1 MKRSYRL
8 SLPGW
13 AVPQREEYFEKM
25 AERGLFVKKC
35 GFYLT
40 RFEKGEPC
48 SVCYRL
54 DAAPGRNQ
62 PPEEEKRR
70 FYASCG
76 WEYVCDAGYF
86 NLYRASRAGELHTDP
101 QWQQETLVPVRKSLR
116 SQLVWNVVYALLW
129 LGYAWLSHLSV
140 QAFHGGLT
148 FGENLSLLLAQIGFL
163 TPALLGLML
172 AALLLD
178 SGLAAAE
185 FSGYI
190 KALTGGK
197 TRAKGSLQGFM
208 ARHYGLFAA
217 RVATTLAVIAAL
229 LLTIPQGAPTD
240 QAPGAQHLLR
250 LEQLEPGVTVLQGES
265 NLGGKSDWVEYI
277 DRPFS
282 SLWLDSTQL
291 SDENANIPWI
301 YQRYLE
307 LKGPLDPATV
317 AGALCK
323 YYSLGVPQPVEQ
335 SRLPAGVD
343 LALLDD
349 SREHLL
355 EGCAVFGNRVLYV
368 QYFSHDAGADQLL
381 EAMAQALCAP

>member
-1 MKRSYRL
+1 M
-8 SLPGW
+8 
-13 AVPQREEYFEKM
+13 
-25 AERGLFVKKC
+25 
-35 GFYLT
+35 
-40 RFEKGEPC
+40 
-48 SVCYRL
+48 
-54 DAAPGRNQ
+54 
-62 PPEEEKRR
+62 
-70 FYASCG
+70 
-76 WEYVCDAGYF
+76 
-86 NLYRASRAGELHTDP
+86 
-101 QWQQETLVPVRKSLR
+101 RKSLR

-129 LGYAWLSHLSV
+129 MGYAWLSHLSV

-190 KALTGGK
+190 KALTGVK

-208 ARHYGLFAA
+208 VRHYGLFAA

-229 LLTIPQGAPTD
+229 LLTIPKGAPTD

-250 LEQLEPGVTVLQGES
+250 LEQLESGVTVLQGES

-301 YQRYLE
+301 YQRYLD
-307 LKGPLDPATV
+307 LQGPLDPATV

-323 YYSLGVPQPVEQ
+323 YYSLGDPQPVEQ

-349 SREHLL
+349 SREDLL
-355 EGCAVFGNRVLYV
+355 EGCVTMGSRVLYV

-381 EAMAQALCAP
+381 EAMARALCAP

>member
-25 AERGLFVKKC
+25 AARGLFVKKC
-35 GFYLT
+35 GYYLT
-40 RFEKGEPC
+40 RFEKGRPRP
-48 SVCYRL
+48 VCYRL
-54 DAAPGRNQ
+54 DAAPGNNQ
-62 PPEEEKRR
+62 PPEEEKRQ

-76 WEYVCDAGYF
+76 WEYVCNAGYF
-86 NLYRASRAGELHTDP
+86 NLYCTHRAGELHTDP
-101 QWQQETLVPVRKSLR
+101 QWQRETLAPVRKSLR
-116 SQLVWNVVYALLW
+116 VQLVWNVAYAFVW

-140 QAFHGGLT
+140 RAFHGDLT

-163 TPALLGLML
+163 TPALFGLLL

-178 SGLAAAE
+178 SGLAMAE

-190 KALTGGK
+190 KALGGK
-197 TRAKGSLQGFM
+197 SRAKGSLRGFM

-217 RVATTLAVIAAL
+217 RLATTLAVIAAL
-229 LLTIPQGAPTD
+229 LLTVPRGAATD
-240 QAPGAQHLLR
+240 QAPGSEHLLR

-265 NLGGKSDWVEYI
+265 NLGGRSDWVEYI

-307 LKGPLDPATV
+307 LKGPLDPAVV
-317 AGALCK
+317 ASALCK
-323 YYSLGVPQPVEQ
+323 YYSLGDPEPVDPG
-335 SRLPAGVD
+335 RLPAGAD
-343 LALLDD
+343 LALLNEENDD
-349 SREHLL
+349 LL
-355 EGCAVFGNRVLYV
+355 EGCMVMGNRVLYV
-368 QYFSHDAGADQLL
+368 QYFSYDATADGLL
-381 EAMAQALCAP
+381 AEMAAALAR

>member
-25 AERGLFVKKC
+25 AARGLFVKKC
-35 GFYLT
+35 GYYLT
-40 RFEKGEPC
+40 RFEKGQPR

-54 DAAPGRNQ
+54 DAAPGRSQ

-76 WEYVCDAGYF
+76 WDYVCNAGYF
-86 NLYRASRAGELHTDP
+86 NLYCASRAGELHTDP
-101 QWQQETLVPVRKSLR
+101 QWQSETLAPVRKSLR
-116 SQLVWNVVYALLW
+116 SQLVWNVAYAFIW

-148 FGENLSLLLAQIGFL
+148 FGENLTLLLAQIGFL
-163 TPALLGLML
+163 TPALFGLML

-178 SGLAAAE
+178 SGLAMAE
-185 FSGYI
+185 FSGYV
-190 KALTGGK
+190 KSLARGVKGF
-197 TRAKGSLQGFM
+197 RGSLRGFM
-208 ARHYGLFAA
+208 ARYYGLFGA
-217 RVATTLAVIAAL
+217 RVVTTLAVVAAL
-229 LLTIPQGAPTD
+229 LLTIPRGAATD
-240 QAPGAQHLLR
+240 QAPGSQHLLR
-250 LEQLEPGVTVLQGES
+250 LDALEPGITVLQGES

-317 AGALCK
+317 ASALCK
-323 YYSLGVPQPVEQ
+323 YYSLGDPQPVEQ

-343 LALLDD
+343 FALLDD
-349 SREHLL
+349 SRADLL
-355 EGCAVFGNRVLYV
+355 EGCMVSGNRVLYV
-368 QYFSHDAGADQLL
+368 QYFSHTAADDQLL
-381 EAMAQALCAP
+381 EAMAQALCAE